1 MSDAAK
7 YLPLSNRE
15 REDESSVSNDWS
27 KHLYGCLESLANII
41 EKMPDEALMAPTGR
55 DQYRV
60 VDVAAHLIWR
70 LGTARAARVRQTF
83 AVALRE
89 RSGAAGAALA
99 LSRALASA
107 RPSPAA
113 LAAQLRTLVDDGH
126 SAATRRPV
134 ADLSAA
140 VVDGYDIARAT
151 GAVLVV
157 EPVASGAV
165 ALARSLSAPTP
176 IRAVLRDCTL
186 HAADAGWSVG
196 HGATRDGSARDI
208 VLFLWERGDIPPAE
222 MLLPRVDP
230 AL

>member
-41 EKMPDEALMAPTGR
+41 EKMPDEALMAPAGR

-89 RSGAAGAALA
+89 RSGAAA
-99 LSRALASA
+99 
-107 RPSPAA
+107 
-113 LAAQLRTLVDDGH
+113 
-126 SAATRRPV
+126 
-134 ADLSAA
+134 
-140 VVDGYDIARAT
+140 
-151 GAVLVV
+151 
-157 EPVASGAV
+157 
-165 ALARSLSAPTP
+165 
-176 IRAVLRDCTL
+176 
-186 HAADAGWSVG
+186 HAG
-196 HGATRDGSARDI
+196 R
-208 VLFLWERGDIPPAE
+208 
-222 MLLPRVDP
+222 
-230 AL
+230 